1 MKKTFLLLGIFVLF
15 LGLIIFVIMFFVK
28 ASQGKGALQVT
39 STPESKIYL
48 NGKYIGQTPYPRV
61 DGQNT
66 FLTGDYTL
74 RLVPLN
80 TLFPEYQ
87 EKVSINKLTLT
98 VVEHTF
104 GPQGKGNGSIISLS
118 PISSKTDAQLLVL
131 SLPDNANV
139 TLDGNSMGMTPLLLK
154 NQTASDHKISVK
166 KDGYKEKIVPI
177 KTPLGFKVQV
187 LVDLGIGQDPVASPT
202 PTIPLP
208 TPTVQAASTSATL
221 TINSTPTGFLR
232 VRSTNSVGGT
242 EVGRVSP
249 GETYT
254 ILQELDSWYR
264 IKLST
269 GVEGWISGDFV
280 TKNQ

>member
-1 MKKTFLLLGIFVLF
+1 MKKFILFALLVLFLLGITVFAVSF
-15 LGLIIFVIMFFVK
+15 IIK
-28 ASQGKGALQVT
+28 ATNGKGALQVT

-66 FLTGDYTL
+66 FPAGDYTL
-74 RLVPLN
+74 KLVPVKN
-80 TLFPEYQ
+80 EFPEYQ
-87 EKVSINKLTLT
+87 EKVTLNKFTLT

-104 GPQGKGNGSIISLS
+104 GPEGKGNGSIISLS
-118 PISSKTDAQLLVL
+118 SIPSKTDAQLLIL
-131 SLPDNANV
+131 SLPDGASVFVDSNLAGV
-139 TLDGNSMGMTPLLLK
+139 APLLLK
-154 NQTASDHKISVK
+154 NQTASDHKIAVK
-166 KDGYKEKIVPI
+166 KEGYKEKVIPI

-187 LVDLGIGQDPVASPT
+187 QVSLGIGQDPLPSLTPSPA
-202 PTIPLP
+202 LP
-208 TPTVQAASTSATL
+208 TSAVEAASTSATL

-232 VRSTNSVGGT
+232 VRSTNSVDGA

-254 ILQELDSWYR
+254 ILQELDTWYR
-264 IKLST
+264 IKLTNGS
-269 GVEGWISGDFV
+269 EGWISGEFV